1 MEERNNEIRRKT
13 NSQTHK
19 IDNDFFPRGLL
30 CDSDKRNR
38 KKIRLFRSRFT
49 KFDDG
54 NDAYGFGFVWMVI
67 RAKIPFQFGAE
78 HPDGLRTLFWI
89 PLVFAVFP

>member
-1 MEERNNEIRRKT
+1 MEERNNEIGRKA

-19 IDNDFFPRGLL
+19 IDNGFFPRGLL
-30 CDSDKRNR
+30 CDSNKRNP

-49 KFDDG
+49 DFDDG
-54 NDAYGFGFVWMVI
+54 IDASGFGFVWVVI
-67 RAKIPFQFGAE
+67 RAKIPFQFGAD

-89 PLVFAVFP
+89 TLVFAIFP